1 MPTESSHC
9 TLVPTLTQTPPRN
22 EFQVTLVPMAPAHY
36 GKMLP
41 PMFANYDGDQKP
53 SKFQRK
59 QWKPTS
65 ENHFLRA
72 FVIPLLTADLPV
84 WKPRVSDPAGR
95 SHIHC
100 RFPSK
105 KCVLCRSCCCPGW
118 RRRERHYVMT
128 KNNCVSLGFL
138 TASLLCL
145 PFCRIYICSL
155 WHFWVTVAICIKCFG
170 FFFFC
175 YIQYP
180 WLQVISVY
188 QLLLVPHYT

>member
-1 MPTESSHC
+1 MCGFIGGGKVLPPVLKCPLRAATALSCRLSQR
-9 TLVPTLTQTPPRN
+9 LPPRN

-36 GKMLP
+36 RKMLP

-65 ENHFLRA
+65 ENHFLLA

-84 WKPRVSDPAGR
+84 WRPRVSDPAGR

-128 KNNCVSLGFL
+128 KNNCLSLGFL

-145 PFCRIYICSL
+145 SIL
-155 WHFWVTVAICIKCFG
+155 
-170 FFFFC
+170 
-175 YIQYP
+175 
-180 WLQVISVY
+180 
-188 QLLLVPHYT
+188 

>member
-9 TLVPTLTQTPPRN
+9 TLVPTLTETPPRN

-36 GKMLP
+36 RKMLP

-65 ENHFLRA
+65 ENHFLLA

-84 WKPRVSDPAGR
+84 WRPRVSDPAGR

-128 KNNCVSLGFL
+128 KNNCLSLGFL

-145 PFCRIYICSL
+145 SILEDLHLQF
-155 WHFWVTVAICIKCFG
+155 VTLLSYCGHLHKVV
-170 FFFFC
+170 FFFFA
-175 YIQYP
+175 
-180 WLQVISVY
+180 ISNIHDY
-188 QLLLVPHYT
+188 K